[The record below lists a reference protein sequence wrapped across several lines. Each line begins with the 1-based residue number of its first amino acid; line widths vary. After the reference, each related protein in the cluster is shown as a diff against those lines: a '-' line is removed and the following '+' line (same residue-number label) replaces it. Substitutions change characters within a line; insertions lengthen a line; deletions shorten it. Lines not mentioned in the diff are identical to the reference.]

1 MIRHR
6 CPACHHMMDSSPH
19 LVGLTVP
26 CHVCREPLVVPD
38 KSSGESGSFVLAHAQ
53 AEARASKAT
62 LPLRAGV
69 DDPRVEGTED
79 ALSDLMPQS
88 PKAWLI
94 AGLLIGAVVL
104 TAVSATLWWLA
115 GR

>member
-19 LVGLTVP
+19 LVGVTVP

-53 AEARASKAT
+53 AEARTKTAS
-62 LPLRAGV
+62 LPLSAEAEERSS
-69 DDPRVEGTED
+69 EGMED
-79 ALSDLMPQS
+79 ALTDLI
-88 PKAWLI
+88 PKSAKARLV
-94 AGLLIGAVVL
+94 AGILIGVILVA
-104 TAVSATLWWLA
+104 ACSAAAWW
-115 GR
+115 

>member
-19 LVGLTVP
+19 LVGVTVH

-38 KSSGESGSFVLAHAQ
+38 KSSGESGSFVRAHAHGSSQ
-53 AEARASKAT
+53 TGAAT
-62 LPLRAGV
+62 LPVSAGA
-69 DDPRVEGTED
+69 EGPTAEGRED
-79 ALSDLMPQS
+79 ALADLIPKS
-88 PKAWLI
+88 PRARAV
-94 AGLLIGAVVL
+94 AGALIGVIVAV
-104 TAVSATLWWLA
+104 AASAAAWWVF

>member
-19 LVGLTVP
+19 LVGMTVP

-53 AEARASKAT
+53 GVARAKAGTLLLSAEAEE
-62 LPLRAGV
+62 
-69 DDPRVEGTED
+69 PRTEGMED
-79 ALSDLMPQS
+79 ALTDLI
-88 PKAWLI
+88 PKTPRARLV
-94 AGLLIGAVVL
+94 AGVLIGVVVV
-104 TAVSATLWWLA
+104 AASATA
-115 GR
+115 

>member
-38 KSSGESGSFVLAHAQ
+38 KSSGESGSFVLAHAHGS
-53 AEARASKAT
+53 ARTKAAT
-62 LPLRAGV
+62 LPLSAEAEQ
-69 DDPRVEGTED
+69 PPPEGLED
-79 ALSDLMPQS
+79 ALTDLIPKS
-88 PKAWLI
+88 PRARLVAGALTGAIVVAAASAAAWW
-94 AGLLIGAVVL
+94 VF
-104 TAVSATLWWLA
+104 